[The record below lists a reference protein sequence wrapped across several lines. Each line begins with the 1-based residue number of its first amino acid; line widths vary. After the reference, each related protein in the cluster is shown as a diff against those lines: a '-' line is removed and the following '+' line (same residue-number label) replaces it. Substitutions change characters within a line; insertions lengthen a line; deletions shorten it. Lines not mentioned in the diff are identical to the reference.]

1 MPDTFTLTGTLR
13 LLPSWVDTLTATT
26 VTDATTISQAFLL
39 TDGEAAGQANFYWRD
54 VRTIAAGDYDDIN
67 LEALPFKAFGGQT
80 NVYVQA
86 LRMIYIRNRSTT
98 AELRYGL
105 ESGTIGIEPSG
116 TFFWSAPYS
125 LAPPVFSWI
134 SPRSSIFINNLGESA
149 ADYEIVL
156 VGVKP

>member
-26 VTDATTISQAFLL
+26 VTDATTISQAFSL

-54 VRTIAAGDYDDIN
+54 VRTIAANDYDVIE

-116 TFFWSAPYS
+116 TFFWSAPNS
-125 LAPPVFSWI
+125 LAPPVSSWI
-134 SPRSSIFINNLGESA
+134 SPQSRIFINNLGETA
-149 ADYEIVL
+149 TDYEIVL